1 MFLNSTLFTFNN
13 KFYKQ
18 VFDTPMGSSLSP
30 IIAWLCKIWK
40 KLPFRIYKYIHY
52 FTTDMSI
59 THIVLALPS
68 ENIDDT
74 LTIFNSLHTR
84 LQFTI
89 EVGIDNRL
97 NFLDTILIINNKRI
111 IFDTKLYIF
120 GKVPEFSFQSSSLS

>member
-1 MFLNSTLFTFNN
+1 
-13 KFYKQ
+13 
-18 VFDTPMGSSLSP
+18 
-30 IIAWLCKIWK
+30 
-40 KLPFRIYKYIHY
+40 
-52 FTTDMSI
+52 MSI

-120 GKVPEFSFQSSSLS
+120 GKVPEFSFQLSSLS